1 MNGKLIGEGGS
12 SKVYRI
18 WSKEKNDFV
27 VEKRSRYPL
36 VWESVWLRKL
46 QGFSVP
52 KFYGIRKEKGCWIL
66 MMEYVYGKTLEE
78 LIAEQSA
85 KNRGLFEIVENVIIE
100 LIRIR
105 RIYPDLVF
113 CDLKPSNIIVNRD
126 CQITFIDF
134 DSVSRAGVKKICKGT
149 RPYAAPE
156 IFQGIPDRKSDIY
169 SIAQIVWQINDW
181 KLDGLFFGV
190 IAPCIRKEV
199 PKRQGNPEWLLKK
212 IKIHR
217 IKLQILH
224 ILEVI
229 GEKIRF
235 LLLVFAVLFI
245 VIWLLEK
252 NHDIIKFTRA
262 VRDCIIVV

>member
-1 MNGKLIGEGGS
+1 MNGKTDRRRRQFESLPDLEQ
-12 SKVYRI
+12 
-18 WSKEKNDFV
+18 EKNDFV

-52 KFYGIRKEKGCWIL
+52 QFYGIRKEKGCWIL

-126 CQITFIDF
+126 RQITFIDF
-134 DSVSRAGVKKICKGT
+134 DSVSRAGCK
-149 RPYAAPE
+149 
-156 IFQGIPDRKSDIY
+156 D
-169 SIAQIVWQINDW
+169 N
-181 KLDGLFFGV
+181 L
-190 IAPCIRKEV
+190 
-199 PKRQGNPEWLLKK
+199 
-212 IKIHR
+212 
-217 IKLQILH
+217 
-224 ILEVI
+224 
-229 GEKIRF
+229 
-235 LLLVFAVLFI
+235 
-245 VIWLLEK
+245 
-252 NHDIIKFTRA
+252 
-262 VRDCIIVV
+262 